1 MQTVMK
7 FSQRSLL
14 WMLGGLLALAIAGC
28 SSEPKER
35 AAFITFLQT
44 RIVDKPGVHLPKPT
58 PEEEKSFGE
67 YTKHFAVITDYNKA
81 LDAKVQQPLRE
92 ITGMRMPRTMA
103 DLPAWRANMVTL
115 RKTSVQMRNTID
127 TEQAAAGAKRVAL
140 KQPDDLK
147 TVYDNAYARTVSD
160 PGNGIKDMLVALE
173 GMIDSAEKLTA
184 FLDLHKDKIRLN
196 GAVAEVDDQK
206 VLDEMNVLMKELNA
220 GNEKVAASQR
230 KLNALVSGK

>member
-44 RIVDKPGVHLPKPT
+44 RIVDKPGVHLPRLT

-127 TEQAAAGAKRVAL
+127 TEQAAAGVKRVTL

-173 GMIDSAEKLTA
+173 SMIDSAEKLTA
-184 FLDLHKDKIRLN
+184 FLDLHKEKIRLN

-220 GNEKVAASQR
+220 GNEKVAAAQR